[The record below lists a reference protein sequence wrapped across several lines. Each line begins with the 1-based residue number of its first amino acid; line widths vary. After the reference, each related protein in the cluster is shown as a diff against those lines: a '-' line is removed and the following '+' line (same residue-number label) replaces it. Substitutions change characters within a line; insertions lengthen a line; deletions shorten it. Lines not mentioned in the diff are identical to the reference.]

1 MQKNKK
7 EIRQKFIETRN
18 SIKGRTIEEKK
29 IYSNLN
35 KLINCSGPLVSL
47 YYPTRSEVSLIKYA
61 MEMQNK
67 DIKIA
72 LPVIIKKESH
82 LVFRLWRKKETL
94 KEDKYKIFIPDNFIY
109 VEPKI
114 LLVPMVAFDKEKN
127 RLGYGGGYYDRT
139 ITFLEKNNKILTIG
153 VAFDQQ
159 EAKYIPSMN
168 FDKKMDVIVTQS
180 RIII

>member
-1 MQKNKK
+1 
-7 EIRQKFIETRN
+7 
-18 SIKGRTIEEKK
+18 
-29 IYSNLN
+29 
-35 KLINCSGPLVSL
+35 
-47 YYPTRSEVSLIKYA
+47 
-61 MEMQNK
+61 MQNK

-72 LPVIIKKESH
+72 LPVIIKKKSY
-82 LVFRLWRKKETL
+82 LVFRLWRKNEKL
-94 KEDKYKIFIPDNFIY
+94 VEDKFKIFIPDNYIH

-159 EAKYIPSMN
+159 ESKYIPSMN
-168 FDKKMDVIVTQS
+168 FDKKMDVMVTQS